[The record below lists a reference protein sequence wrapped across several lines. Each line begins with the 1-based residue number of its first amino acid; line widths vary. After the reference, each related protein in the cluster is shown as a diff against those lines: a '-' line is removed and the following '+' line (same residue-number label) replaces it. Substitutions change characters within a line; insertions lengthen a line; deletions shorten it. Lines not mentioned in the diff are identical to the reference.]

1 MSVSGC
7 GTAKLIFQ
15 ESLPAKME
23 SDMFRHYHSKTFYK
37 YLFSYFSV
45 MLLGMSLLAVYVL
58 CYLFPL
64 IRDEIND
71 SHQVALEQTAAAIDA
86 RLEDVYHTSYQLS
99 FYNKNL
105 VSYYAMEDSPAKDV
119 KIINELQSYTNTS
132 GFLSDI
138 GLLSS
143 SGAFIYTSTDVYP
156 KELFFKNEYIYSTM
170 KNPVSLFLSC
180 SSNTVLPA
188 SVMDPSCRYITF
200 IHPPYALSNLPNITL
215 LFWVEESELA
225 ALTEPVTESGT
236 SFVGIFSDTGDII
249 YSSLKDLS
257 QEDSLRLCQQSLAG
271 DEESFSA
278 DHVSYTLFTRPSHIN
293 NWLYVYAINN
303 KAASRSMAVIWKLL
317 LAMLSLTLLLGVPV
331 IAYYMRLNYLPLKQM
346 KSLSDKLLDI
356 ENSPDDEVSS
366 LQNALQYLSG
376 LNRSQLS
383 SLQNDKLLHSMR
395 NSLLFSL
402 LKGHISSRE
411 EFNESGSSLGMS
423 FTAPNCQTLL
433 IQLTDSGAAISAG
446 EQLAQLLGRVFN
458 DGYEY
463 YFREFFHENQYVV
476 VLAFGD
482 EKKEDTVRNCRQLAD
497 LALEQGNTVTIGIG
511 QIYRELSGFQTSCLE
526 AELALQDSF
535 VAGHGAILVYR
546 PNDQSFSPEQAPL
559 PYHFFSSLHSALKR
573 KDFDDFSKQAE
584 DLFSV
589 IEEQRISTDYARI
602 FCHTL
607 AGLLI
612 HELPREEMSRI
623 ASSLSLMY
631 QADTLSSYRLHLANV
646 LQKLMTSEEEA
657 VSDTGDNL
665 LAQIQQ
671 YIAQNY
677 DDCNFSLQKCA
688 DAMHINNSYL
698 SHYFKEQTDMNL
710 NSYIASLRIQR
721 AKELLADT
729 NLSLNVISEEVG
741 YYNLNSFIRRFK
753 QITGTT
759 PGNYRKERSADK

>member
-1 MSVSGC
+1 
-7 GTAKLIFQ
+7 
-15 ESLPAKME
+15 
-23 SDMFRHYHSKTFYK
+23 MFKHYHSKTFYK

-64 IRDEIND
+64 ISGEID
-71 SHQVALEQTAAAIDA
+71 SSHQAALEQTAVAIDA
-86 RLEDVYHTSYQLS
+86 RLEDVYHASYQLS
-99 FYNKNL
+99 FYSKNL

-119 KIINELQSYTNTS
+119 KIINELKSYANTS
-132 GFLSDI
+132 GFISDI
-138 GLLSS
+138 GLLNS
-143 SGAFIYTSTDVYP
+143 SGTFIYTSTDVYP
-156 KELFFKNEYIYSTM
+156 KDLFFKNEYVYSTM
-170 KNPVSLFLSC
+170 KNPVNLFLSC

-188 SVMDPSCRYITF
+188 SVMDPSCQYITF
-200 IHPPYALSNLPNITL
+200 IHPPYALSNLPDITL
-215 LFWVEESELA
+215 LFWVDESKLA
-225 ALTEPVTESGT
+225 ALAEPVTENGT
-236 SFVGIFSDTGDII
+236 SFMGIFSDTGDII
-249 YSSLKDLS
+249 YTSLKSLT
-257 QEDSLRLCQQSLAG
+257 QEDGLRLCRQSLAG
-271 DEESFSA
+271 DTESFSA
-278 DHVSYTLFTRPSHIN
+278 DHISYTLFTRPSQIN
-293 NWLYVYAINN
+293 NWVYVYAISN
-303 KAASRSMAVIWKLL
+303 KAASGSMAVIWRLL
-317 LAMLSLTLLLGVPV
+317 LVMLFLTLLLGVPV

-376 LNRSQLS
+376 LNHSQLS
-383 SLQNDKLLHSMR
+383 SLQNDELLQSMR

-402 LKGHISSRE
+402 LKGHISSQE
-411 EFNESGSSLGMS
+411 EFNGSGSSLGMS
-423 FTAPNCQTLL
+423 FTAPNFQTLL
-433 IQLTDSGAAISAG
+433 IQLTESGAAGSAG
-446 EQLAQLLGRVFN
+446 EQLGQLLGQIFTE
-458 DGYEY
+458 GYQY
-463 YFREFFHENQYVV
+463 YFREFFHENQYAV
-476 VLAFGD
+476 VLAFVD
-482 EKKEDTVRNCRQLAD
+482 EKKDDTARLCRQLAD

-511 QIYRELSGFQTSCLE
+511 QAYREFTGFQTSCLE

-535 VAGHGAILVYR
+535 VAGHGAILVYQPDR
-546 PNDQSFSPEQAPL
+546 RGFSLEHIPL
-559 PYHFFSSLHSALKR
+559 PYQFFSSLHSALKR
-573 KDFDDFSKQAE
+573 KDFDDFSQQAE
-584 DLFSV
+584 ELFSI
-589 IEEQRISTDYARI
+589 IEGQRIPTDYARI

-646 LQKLMTSEEEA
+646 LQKLMSSEEESA
-657 VSDTGDNL
+657 SDTGDNL
-665 LAQIQQ
+665 LVQIQQ

-721 AKELLADT
+721 AKELLSDT
-729 NLSLNVISEEVG
+729 NLSLAVISEEVG

-753 QITGTT
+753 QIIGTT
-759 PGNYRKERSADK
+759 PGNYRKAASSAQSDNKPLES